1 MSTNRDQSTAAG
13 APRCPSGW
21 RTSAQN
27 SQECFPSC
35 PAGYTFKNP
44 GTGVN
49 AAGTVDP
56 NPSCVFDG
64 NSRYY
69 VVVRNVN
76 INSPQSDFDNEQ
88 RTLDGNIAA
97 KNAEIGREGLIE
109 NAKNAL
115 LSAENERTL
124 NPDAYQ
130 QARVSYYTLLQGDTW
145 NTQERRRVENEV
157 RGDIRNY
164 QTQINTLVGRI
175 NAQSQYTDIVQGTS
189 EKVLQAKDD
198 FDFMV
203 NKFST
208 QLDKIYTETQ
218 KQTLEAQN
226 RIIQDFSWID
236 TILNWFIIAALVLAI
251 GVVGYRLYQK
261 YQYYYGKQT
270 PVELAL

>member
-1 MSTNRDQSTAAG
+1 MSTNRGQSTAAG

-44 GTGVN
+44 GTGIT
-49 AAGTVDP
+49 ADGRVDP
-56 NPSCVFDG
+56 NPSCVFNGD
-64 NSRYY
+64 NRFF
-69 VVVRNVN
+69 VVVQNVN

-88 RTLDGNIAA
+88 RAFDGRIAA
-97 KNAEIGREGLIE
+97 MNAQVGRERLID
-109 NAKNAL
+109 NAKNSL
-115 LSAENERTL
+115 LNAENERGA

-145 NTQERRRVENEV
+145 NEQERQRVENEV
-157 RGDIRNY
+157 RRDVAGY
-164 QTQINTLVGRI
+164 QTQINSLVNRI
-175 NAQSQYTDIVQGTS
+175 NAQSMYSNIVQGTS
-189 EKVLQAKDD
+189 DKVLQAKDD

-203 NKFST
+203 NSFST
-208 QLDKIYTETQ
+208 QLDKIYTESQ
-218 KQTLEAQN
+218 KQTREAQN
-226 RIIQDFSWID
+226 RIIQDISWID
-236 TILNWFIIAALVLAI
+236 TMLNWFIIAALVLAI
-251 GVVGYRLYQK
+251 GVVGFRLYQK

>member
-49 AAGTVDP
+49 ASGVVDP

-64 NSRYY
+64 NPEYY

-88 RTLDGNIAA
+88 RVLNGNIAA
-97 KNAEIGREGLIE
+97 TNAEIGRGDLIE

-115 LSAENERTL
+115 LSAENERGV

-130 QARVSYYTLLQGDTW
+130 QARVSYYTLLRGDTW
-145 NTQERRRVENEV
+145 NEQERQRVENEV
-157 RGDIRNY
+157 RRDIAAY
-164 QTQINTLVGRI
+164 QTQISSLTGRI
-175 NAQSQYTDIVQGTS
+175 NSQSQYTDIVQGTS
-189 EKVLQAKDD
+189 DKVLQAKDD
-198 FDFMV
+198 FEFMADS
-203 NKFST
+203 FSK

-218 KQTLEAQN
+218 KQTRDAQN
-226 RIIQDFSWID
+226 RILYDMSWID
-236 TILNWFIIAALVLAI
+236 TMLNWFIIAALVLAI

>member
-44 GTGVN
+44 GTGTS
-49 AAGTVDP
+49 ASGAIDP

-64 NSRYY
+64 DSGYY

-88 RTLDGNIAA
+88 RILNGNIAA

-109 NAKNAL
+109 NAKNSL
-115 LSAENERTL
+115 LSAENERGA

-130 QARVSYYTLLQGDTW
+130 QARVSYYTLLQGDSW
-145 NTQERRRVENEV
+145 NQQERQRVENEV
-157 RGDIRNY
+157 RRDITGY
-164 QTQINTLVGRI
+164 QTQISSLVGRI
-175 NAQSQYTDIVQGTS
+175 NSQSQYTDIVQGTS
-189 EKVLQAKDD
+189 DRVLQAKDD

-203 NKFST
+203 DSFST

-218 KQTLEAQN
+218 KQTRDAQN
-226 RIIQDFSWID
+226 RILYDMSWID
-236 TILNWFIIAALVLAI
+236 TMLNWLIIGALVLAI

-270 PVELAL
+270 PIELNV